1 MPRNPLTAPFRFA
14 RIARWIY
21 EPDWAPL
28 VSHDVPF
35 TDGLCG
41 EAEVEITAKS
51 SILVGGERRK
61 PSGHKEGEVHPFR
74 LPDGDYAIPGSALQ
88 GMARAILEVAAFGRL
103 GPWVEDRKFGIRDL
117 STTETAK
124 QHYRNRLNSKAG
136 WLMQISKDNRVVF
149 PCQFARIHL
158 NDVLALKSALSGQK
172 NPGQGVLYARSD
184 AKQRYKWFL
193 DGSKDRKDVLN
204 SSFDI
209 ADIDPARGDAH
220 PRCSHDATKCP
231 GTLVLTGKPQ
241 RGTGPRKKSLEF
253 VFHSPD
259 RISAG
264 MAGAEKLKI
273 PSAAWDAFEFLHEEQ
288 PGRPMNPNWA
298 FWKGEFAKGRP
309 VPVFYWEDKDNSDCV
324 ETLGMAF
331 AFKAAHRRSAR
342 DLLEYSCPGHTDGV
356 AEMKLDLPHLLFGVA
371 AESDGGL
378 GLKRR
383 ASFSLARAERAE
395 GKPPKPVKPGNPS
408 VLLGP
413 KPSYVGFY
421 VRQKE
426 YVGQEEGDEHVPRG
440 EPMATYTPLEGKLP
454 HLAQPELAGVKI
466 WPARGAGAFDPGPIE
481 DRQIAE
487 NPRIQTRLV
496 TLPPGTRFRS
506 RLNFHNL
513 RPVELGAV
521 LWALSFGD
529 EAAFGGDANANAVT
543 KRHRLGMGK
552 PLGLGEIAIR
562 ITGLEAD
569 PACPT
574 RGPNL
579 PKRAMEFVRAFEDHM
594 RGAYGKKWRT
604 SKQVA
609 ALLKAAD
616 PQQGQSRDL
625 QYMPL
630 RDYQSAKQAQR
641 YMPDYAPNGD
651 EKPRAQSSSARKVG
665 SGGVPAADLPLE
677 EGARVRGNPAGPTN
691 IRGREGVVIALGA
704 TEYKRCQVLFDGAR
718 RPESVMPGL
727 LQVIAPPSDLHTDP
741 S

>member
-35 TDGLCG
+35 ADGLCG

-51 SILVGGERRK
+51 SILVGGDRRK
-61 PSGHKEGEVHPFR
+61 PSSHKEGEVRPFQ

-117 STTETAK
+117 STTETAR
-124 QHYRNRLNSKAG
+124 QHYRNRLDSKAG

-149 PCQFARIHL
+149 PCQLARIHL
-158 NDVLALKSALSGQK
+158 NDVLALKSALSGQQ
-172 NPGQGVLYARSD
+172 NPGQDVLYARSD
-184 AKQRYKWFL
+184 AKQRYEWFL
-193 DGSKDRKDVLN
+193 RGLRGGKNVLDSTFAIAPASGS
-204 SSFDI
+204 
-209 ADIDPARGDAH
+209 AH
-220 PRCSHDATKCP
+220 PHCSHAATGYP

-241 RGTGPRKKSLEF
+241 PGTGPRIKSLEF

-259 RISAG
+259 RRSAG
-264 MAGAEKLKI
+264 MAGAKKLNI

-309 VPVFYWEDKDNSDCV
+309 VPVFYWEDKYNPACV

-331 AFKAAHRRSAR
+331 AFKAAHLRSAR

-383 ASFSLARAERAE
+383 ASFSLARAE
-395 GKPPKPVKPGNPS
+395 GKPQPAKPKHPS

-426 YVGQEEGDEHVPRG
+426 YVGQKKGDEHVPSG
-440 EPMATYTPLEGKLP
+440 EPMATYTPLVGKP
-454 HLAQPELAGVKI
+454 RHLAQPELAGVKI
-466 WPARGAGAFDPGPIE
+466 WPARGADAFEPGPIE
-481 DRQIAE
+481 NEQIAN

-529 EAAFGGDANANAVT
+529 KAAFGDNAGAVT
-543 KRHRLGMGK
+543 KCHRLGMGK

-562 ITGLEAD
+562 IVGLKVD
-569 PACPT
+569 PACPE
-574 RGPNL
+574 RKPDL
-579 PKRAMEFVRAFEDHM
+579 PKSAMEFVRAFEDHM
-594 RGAYGKKWRT
+594 RGVYGKKWRD

-616 PQQGQSRDL
+616 PKQGQSLDL
-625 QYMPL
+625 RYMPL

-677 EGARVRGNPAGPTN
+677 EGARVRGKAAGPTN

-704 TEYKRCQVLFDGAR
+704 TEYKRCQVLFDGDSG
-718 RPESVMPGL
+718 PKSVMPGL